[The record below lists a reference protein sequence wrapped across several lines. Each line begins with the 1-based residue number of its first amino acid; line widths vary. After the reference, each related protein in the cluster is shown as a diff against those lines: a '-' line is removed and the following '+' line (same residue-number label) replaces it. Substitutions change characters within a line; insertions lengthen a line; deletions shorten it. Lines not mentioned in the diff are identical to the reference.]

1 MGSVFTI
8 SISDFEYRV
17 VFDPVELVDRNEAF
31 VVRMTSEEFNQEYTI
46 L

>member
-17 VFDPVELVDRNEAF
+17 VFEPVVLVDIIEVF
-31 VVRMTSEEFNQEYTI
+31 VVRMTSE
-46 L
+46 

>member
-1 MGSVFTI
+1 MGNALTI
-8 SISDFEYRV
+8 MVRNFEDRV